1 MYGSLTFLPLSNFAV
16 FDVWYFLQYCLQRA
30 ENCTMQIAQLNQL
43 FQLLHL
49 AHIYGHCFHSWFAS
63 DVTAAM
69 LVYRT
74 MVKEVFWEF
83 GSIIMQNLSDILP
96 LFCTPTCP
104 PHHVSATQELGKS
117 YANEQKCKQWRQ
129 QRFAYRIQ
137 VLLCKTEFVKKSA
150 LFHMIEKKNTID
162 SNACGLT
169 YFYGSA
175 NSRATKGL

>member
-1 MYGSLTFLPLSNFAV
+1 MKGHNSFSFLWKFESQFIEWFWRNSLLKTRNFTG
-16 FDVWYFLQYCLQRA
+16 DVRLINF
-30 ENCTMQIAQLNQL
+30 
-43 FQLLHL
+43 F
-49 AHIYGHCFHSWFAS
+49 
-63 DVTAAM
+63 
-69 LVYRT
+69 
-74 MVKEVFWEF
+74 
-83 GSIIMQNLSDILP
+83 
-96 LFCTPTCP
+96 
-104 PHHVSATQELGKS
+104 ATQFRSFWCLIFPSILLAKSWKLHKLLNLISSSTFAFSSYIRPPLVLGKS

-175 NSRATKGL
+175 NSRAKKGL